1 MNNIK
6 LVTDISCD
14 LPKEIIDRYN
24 IDIIGINVSFGDE
37 TFIGGIDIDNKT
49 FYEKMSNYKELPKT
63 SCPSPERFMK
73 AYEGEQECVLVLT
86 LTSKLSATYST
97 AVLAKDMFIQENG
110 NKKIEVIDTE
120 SGSVGAGLLVIRAAE
135 LIEEGKGF
143 EEIVSEIEKLRKEVV
158 FFGALDTLENAIKG
172 GRISALKGGII
183 NALNF
188 KVIIQIDEGI
198 VKPIDKAR
206 GEVKSL
212 KKVLEYIDSNAID
225 CENKRLSIGHA
236 NCPEKAIK
244 VKNLIEE
251 NHTFKDVVIS
261 EVGSVMGTYTSEGAI
276 LVSIL

>member
-24 IDIIGINVSFGDE
+24 IEIIGLNVSFGDE
-37 TFIGGIDIDNKT
+37 TFISGIDIDNKT
-49 FYEKMSNYKELPKT
+49 FYEKMDNYKELPKT

-73 AYEGEQECVLVLT
+73 AYEGDKDCVLVLT

-97 AVLAKDMFIQENG
+97 AVLAKDMFIQENE

-120 SGSVGAGLLVIRAAE
+120 NGSVGAGLLVIRAAE

-143 EEIVSEIEKLRKEVV
+143 EEIVLEIEKLKKEVV
-158 FFGALDTLENAIKG
+158 FFGTLDTLENAIKG

-212 KKVLEYIDSNAID
+212 KKVLEYIESNVID
-225 CENKRLSIGHA
+225 CENKRLSIGHS

-244 VKNLIEE
+244 VKSLIEE
-251 NHTFKDVVIS
+251 NHKFKDVIIS
-261 EVGSVMGTYTSEGAI
+261 EVGSVMGTYTSKGAI

>member
-24 IDIIGINVSFGDE
+24 IEIIGLNVSFGDE
-37 TFIGGIDIDNKT
+37 TFISGIDIDNKT
-49 FYEKMSNYKELPKT
+49 FYEKMDNYKELPKT

-73 AYEGEQECVLVLT
+73 AYEGDKDCVLVLT

-97 AVLAKDMFIQENG
+97 AVLAKDMFIQENE

-120 SGSVGAGLLVIRAAE
+120 NGSVGAGLLVIRAAE

-143 EEIVSEIEKLRKEVV
+143 EEIVLEIEKLKKEVV
-158 FFGALDTLENAIKG
+158 FFGTLDTLENAIKG
-172 GRISALKGGII
+172 GRISALKGRII

-212 KKVLEYIDSNAID
+212 KKVLEYIELNATD
-225 CENKRLSIGHA
+225 CENKRLSIGHS

-244 VKNLIEE
+244 VKDLIEE
-251 NHTFKDVVIS
+251 NHTFKDVIIS
-261 EVGSVMGTYTSEGAI
+261 EVGSVMGTYTSKGAI

>member
-24 IDIIGINVSFGDE
+24 IEIIGLNVSFGDE
-37 TFIGGIDIDNKT
+37 TFISGIDIDNKT
-49 FYEKMSNYKELPKT
+49 FYEKMDNYKELPKT

-97 AVLAKDMFIQENG
+97 AVLAKDMFIQENE

-143 EEIVSEIEKLRKEVV
+143 DEIVSELEKLKKEVV
-158 FFGALDTLENAIKG
+158 FFGTLDTLENAIKG

-212 KKVLEYIDSNAID
+212 KKVLEYIESNATD
-225 CENKRLSIGHA
+225 CENKRLSIGHS

-244 VKNLIEE
+244 VKSLIEE
-251 NHTFKDVVIS
+251 NYIFKDVIIS
-261 EVGSVMGTYTSEGAI
+261 EVGSVMGTYTSKGAI

>member
-1 MNNIK
+1 MRKIK

-14 LPKEIIDRYN
+14 LPQEIIEKYN
-24 IDIIGINVSFGDE
+24 IDIIGLNVSFGDE
-37 TFIGGIDIDNKT
+37 TFIDGIDIDNKT
-49 FYEKMSNYKELPKT
+49 FYEKMDNYKELPKT

-73 AYEGEQECVLVLT
+73 SYECEQESVLVLT

-97 AVLAKDMFIQENG
+97 AVLAKDMFIQEHG

-120 SGSVGAGLLVIRAAE
+120 SGSVGAGLLIIRAAE
-135 LIEEGKGF
+135 LIEEGKEL

-158 FFGALDTLENAIKG
+158 FFGTLDTLENAIKG
-172 GRISALKGGII
+172 GRISAIKGGII

-212 KKVLEYIDSNAID
+212 KKVLEYIELNATNY
-225 CENKRLSIGHA
+225 ENRRLSIGHS

-244 VKNLIEE
+244 VKKLIEE
-251 NHTFKDVVIS
+251 NHTFKDVIIS
-261 EVGSVMGTYTSEGAI
+261 EVGSVMGTYTSKGAI

>member
-24 IDIIGINVSFGDE
+24 IEIIGLNVSFGDE
-37 TFIGGIDIDNKT
+37 TFISGIDIDNKT
-49 FYEKMSNYKELPKT
+49 FYEKMDNYKELPKT

-73 AYEGEQECVLVLT
+73 AYEGDKDCVLVLT

-97 AVLAKDMFIQENG
+97 AVLAKDMFIQENE

-120 SGSVGAGLLVIRAAE
+120 NGSVGAGLLVIRAAE

-143 EEIVSEIEKLRKEVV
+143 EEIVLEIEKLKKEVV
-158 FFGALDTLENAIKG
+158 FFGTLDTLENAIKG

-212 KKVLEYIDSNAID
+212 KKVLEYIESNVID
-225 CENKRLSIGHA
+225 CENKRLSIGHS

-244 VKNLIEE
+244 VKDLIEE
-251 NHTFKDVVIS
+251 NHTFKDVIIS
-261 EVGSVMGTYTSEGAI
+261 EVGSVMGTYTSKGAI

>member
-24 IDIIGINVSFGDE
+24 IEIIGLNVSFGDE
-37 TFIGGIDIDNKT
+37 TFISGIDIDNKT
-49 FYEKMSNYKELPKT
+49 FYEKMDNYKELPKT

-73 AYEGEQECVLVLT
+73 AYEGDKDCVLVLT

-97 AVLAKDMFIQENG
+97 AVLAKDMFIQENE

-120 SGSVGAGLLVIRAAE
+120 NGSVGAGLLVIRAAE

-143 EEIVSEIEKLRKEVV
+143 EEIVLEIEKLKKEVV
-158 FFGALDTLENAIKG
+158 FFGTLDTLEDAIKG

-212 KKVLEYIDSNAID
+212 KKVLEYIESNVID
-225 CENKRLSIGHA
+225 CENKRLSIGHS

-244 VKNLIEE
+244 VKDLIEE
-251 NHTFKDVVIS
+251 NHTFKDVIIS
-261 EVGSVMGTYTSEGAI
+261 EVGSVMGTYTSKGAI

>member
-24 IDIIGINVSFGDE
+24 IEIIGLNVSFGDE
-37 TFIGGIDIDNKT
+37 TFISGIDIDNKT
-49 FYEKMSNYKELPKT
+49 FYEKMDNYKELPKT

-73 AYEGEQECVLVLT
+73 AYEGDKDCVLVLT

-97 AVLAKDMFIQENG
+97 AVLAKDMFIQENE

-120 SGSVGAGLLVIRAAE
+120 NGSVGAGLLVIRAAE

-143 EEIVSEIEKLRKEVV
+143 EEIVSEIEKLKKEVV
-158 FFGALDTLENAIKG
+158 FFGTLDTLENAIKG

-212 KKVLEYIDSNAID
+212 KKVLEYIESNVID
-225 CENKRLSIGHA
+225 CENKRLSIGHS

-244 VKNLIEE
+244 VKDLIEE
-251 NHTFKDVVIS
+251 NHTFKDVIIS
-261 EVGSVMGTYTSEGAI
+261 EVGSVMGTYTSKGAI

>member
-1 MNNIK
+1 MNSIK

-24 IDIIGINVSFGDE
+24 IEIIGLNVSFGDE
-37 TFIGGIDIDNKT
+37 TFISGIDIDNKT
-49 FYEKMSNYKELPKT
+49 FYEKMDNYKELPKT

-73 AYEGEQECVLVLT
+73 AYEGDKDCVLVLT

-97 AVLAKDMFIQENG
+97 AVLAKDMFIQENE

-143 EEIVSEIEKLRKEVV
+143 EEIIAEIEKLKKEVV
-158 FFGALDTLENAIKG
+158 FFGTLDTLENAI
-172 GRISALKGGII
+172 KGGII

-212 KKVLEYIDSNAID
+212 KKVLEYIELNATD
-225 CENKRLSIGHA
+225 CENKRLSIGHS

-244 VKNLIEE
+244 VKSLIEE
-251 NHTFKDVVIS
+251 NHTFKDVIIS
-261 EVGSVMGTYTSEGAI
+261 EVGSVMGTYTSKGAI